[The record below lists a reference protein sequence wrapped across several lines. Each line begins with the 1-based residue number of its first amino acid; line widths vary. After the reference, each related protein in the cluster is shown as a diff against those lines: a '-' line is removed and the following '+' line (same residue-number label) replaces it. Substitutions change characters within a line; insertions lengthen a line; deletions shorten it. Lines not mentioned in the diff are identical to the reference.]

1 MTTLI
6 SACDLAHTREAR
18 SPLRLTTLETQA
30 GVFRFAGIRAN
41 AAGPTT
47 LIRGAYVCKF
57 VCKRRR
63 NLMQ

>member
-41 AAGPTT
+41 AAGLT
-47 LIRGAYVCKF
+47 LDSRLLRLQIR
-57 VCKRRR
+57 
-63 NLMQ
+63 L